1 MKTVD
6 ELIDEVLHREGGY
19 VDHPADRGGPTNHG
33 ITLKV
38 LSQYIGYAATENDM
52 KTLDVQVAKDIYEK
66 NYYYGPGIQKLPQ
79 QIQGFIFDCAVNHGA
94 RRAIK
99 FVQKVCNDAGYKPT
113 LDVDGA
119 MGPNTLKGA
128 QSVQDKMKDQFL
140 LALFEE
146 RKNFYRTIVEHD
158 SSQRVF
164 LNGWMNRVME
174 FEKDFAKSKDN

>member
-6 ELIDEVLHREGGY
+6 ELLDDVLRREGGY
-19 VDHPADRGGPTNHG
+19 VDHPADRGGPTNYG
-33 ITLKV
+33 ITLKT

-66 NYYYGPGIQKLPQ
+66 NYYYGPSIQKLPAQ
-79 QIQGFIFDCAVNHGA
+79 VQGFIFDCAVNHGP

-99 FVQKVCNDAGYKPT
+99 FMQNVCNQAGYTPR
-113 LDVDGA
+113 LQVDGA

-128 QSVQDKMKDQFL
+128 QWAQNNMQDMFL

-158 SSQRVF
+158 PSQNVF
-164 LNGWMNRVME
+164 LKGWMNRVKE
-174 FEKDFAKSKDN
+174 FEDDYAKSKN

>member
-1 MKTVD
+1 MKSVD
-6 ELIDEVLHREGGY
+6 KLIDEVLQREGGY
-19 VDHPADRGGPTNHG
+19 VDHPADRGGPTNFG
-33 ITLKV
+33 ITLKT

-66 NYYYGPGIQKLPQ
+66 NYYTGPGIYKLPE
-79 QIQGFIFDCAVNHGA
+79 QIQGFIFDCAVNHGP

-99 FVQKVCNDAGYKPT
+99 FIQSVCNQAGYKPR

-128 QSVQDKMKDQFL
+128 QWAQENMQGMFL

-146 RKNFYRTIVEHD
+146 RKNFYHTIVEHD
-158 SSQRVF
+158 PSQSVF
-164 LNGWMNRVME
+164 LRGWLNRVKE
-174 FEKDFAKSKDN
+174 FEDEYARSK

>member
-6 ELIDEVLHREGGY
+6 QLIDDVLRREGGY

-33 ITLKV
+33 ITLKT
-38 LSQYIGYAATENDM
+38 LSQYIGYVATEADM
-52 KTLDVQVAKDIYEK
+52 KNLDVQVAKDIYEK
-66 NYYYGPGIQKLPQ
+66 NYYYGPGIQKLPH
-79 QIQGFIFDCAVNHGA
+79 QIQGFIFDCAINHGA

-99 FVQKVCNDAGYKPT
+99 FIQGVCNQAGYKPT

-128 QSVQDKMKDQFL
+128 QWAQDNMQDTFL

-146 RKNFYRTIVEHD
+146 RKNFYHTIVEHD
-158 SSQRVF
+158 PSQQVF
-164 LNGWMNRVME
+164 LRGWLNRV
-174 FEKDFAKSKDN
+174 KDFEDEFRKDH